1 MTQALSQGRDALSTW
16 VNEHRGAFPP
26 VVFNIT
32 DGEATDGDPTAAATA
47 LRELGTEDGTALL
60 FNVHLSER
68 RAPAVEFPATDD
80 TLPDTFAR
88 RLFGMSSTLP
98 PHLQTAARQEGY
110 AVEDGTRGF
119 VFNADAAAVI
129 QFLDIGTR
137 PANLR

>member
-1 MTQALSQGRDALSTW
+1 
-16 VNEHRGAFPP
+16 
-26 VVFNIT
+26 
-32 DGEATDGDPTAAATA
+32 
-47 LRELGTEDGTALL
+47 
-60 FNVHLSER
+60 VHLSEH
-68 RAPAVEFPATDD
+68 RAPAVEFPANDD
-80 TLPDTFAR
+80 TLPDSFAR

-98 PHLQTAARQEGY
+98 PHLQSAARQEGY